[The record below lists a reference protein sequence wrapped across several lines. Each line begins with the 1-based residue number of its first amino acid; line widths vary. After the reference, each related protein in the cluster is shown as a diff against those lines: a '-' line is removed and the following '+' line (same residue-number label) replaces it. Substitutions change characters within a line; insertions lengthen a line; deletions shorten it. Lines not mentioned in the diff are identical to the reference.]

1 MKTTSKQQ
9 ILSRITDIE
18 IHKFLN
24 HFDDV
29 KWEQAAH
36 SVKIMNRNVN
46 RNRLLLGMRSADIT
60 FKKLSKKL
68 LELNFP
74 ENKLTEMENQYS
86 QSNDLGFAIE
96 NTIDGIDCRVYF
108 EMKYT
113 NSRWFEVKNER
124 MKNNDYYTMPLF
136 VGYKWFQNNT
146 KLFIS
151 KYDFIQFTDGDGLI
165 KRIKE
170 ISNYVPNC
178 IINALKNKTEEQARE
193 YIVMEVKDV
202 ESKRFSYDIRFNI
215 NKIYLKDFSAKEI
228 MENFRVNL
236 DVLKDFSDVSI
247 GHISGGKDKQGDDF
261 ITLYFAV

>member
-74 ENKLTEMENQYS
+74 ENKLSEIENQYY

-108 EMKYT
+108 EM
-113 NSRWFEVKNER
+113 NAIG
-124 MKNNDYYTMPLF
+124 LF
-136 VGYKWFQNNT
+136 YEGPSQ
-146 KLFIS
+146 
-151 KYDFIQFTDGDGLI
+151 
-165 KRIKE
+165 
-170 ISNYVPNC
+170 
-178 IINALKNKTEEQARE
+178 
-193 YIVMEVKDV
+193 IV
-202 ESKRFSYDIRFNI
+202 
-215 NKIYLKDFSAKEI
+215 L
-228 MENFRVNL
+228 L
-236 DVLKDFSDVSI
+236 L
-247 GHISGGKDKQGDDF
+247 
-261 ITLYFAV
+261 LL